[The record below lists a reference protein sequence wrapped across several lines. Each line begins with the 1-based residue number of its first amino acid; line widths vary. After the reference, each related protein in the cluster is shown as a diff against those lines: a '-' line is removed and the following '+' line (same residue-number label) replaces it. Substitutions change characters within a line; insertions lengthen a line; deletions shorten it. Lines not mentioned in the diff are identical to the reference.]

1 MRKGKKHSG
10 QSNSCEKPTTK
21 QFASK
26 KPIWDFIKLV
36 FNNLI
41 VLERCRKSVH
51 DLINLPSQKIN
62 ESTTFLN
69 ATINKKSINLRYMA
83 DGINSYDM
91 TYVERENFSSILQDK
106 FCAEHTFKNILDYN
120 YEIVVT
126 YIDNNFQII
135 SEVLLDK
142 YNCK

>member
-1 MRKGKKHSG
+1 MFWS
-10 QSNSCEKPTTK
+10 SVE
-21 QFASK
+21 
-26 KPIWDFIKLV
+26 
-36 FNNLI
+36 
-41 VLERCRKSVH
+41 KSVH

>member
-1 MRKGKKHSG
+1 MFWSG
-10 QSNSCEKPTTK
+10 VE
-21 QFASK
+21 
-26 KPIWDFIKLV
+26 
-36 FNNLI
+36 
-41 VLERCRKSVH
+41 KSVH

-91 TYVERENFSSILQDK
+91 TYVEREKFSNIIQNK
-106 FCAEHTFKNILDYN
+106 FCEEYTFKNILDNN
-120 YEIVVT
+120 YEIIVT
-126 YIDNNFQII
+126 YMDNNFQII

-142 YNCK
+142 YNFK